1 MQEDDEFEEFEQQE
15 WNAAVEDVHDAD
27 MWQDGWEDDEDS
39 ADLVEQLRAELKA
52 TEGTA
57 PPAGVTPLT
66 TAMQQ

>member
-1 MQEDDEFEEFEQQE
+1 
-15 WNAAVEDVHDAD
+15 

-39 ADLVEQLRAELKA
+39 AELVEQLRAELKA

-57 PPAGVTPLT
+57 PPAGVNPVTAAMS